1 MVALL
6 SYAKAQLHG
15 AKAAR
20 DVAIFLLLG
29 YGRALRQ
36 NEVVQLDFEDFDAR
50 GGRVNVL
57 RKGKRIKPGP
67 IDANGRKR
75 PTGATQRC
83 APSWRTRTLWPAA
96 MMRRQRASS
105 A

>member
-57 RKGKRIKPGP
+57 RKGKREKKWLMTRSSRGC
-67 IDANGRKR
+67 
-75 PTGATQRC
+75 C
-83 APSWRTRTLWPAA
+83 APGWPSVARSGTLIYAS
-96 MMRRQRASS
+96 RQR
-105 A
+105 